1 MRPKP
6 TILTLHQ
13 ASVLRPVFVLILVG
27 VLRAE
32 ALAQTTFTYDNNGN
46 LLTRTA
52 GGLTTEYLYDTR
64 NLLAE
69 VRQGSQVLARFAYDS
84 GGRLIQK
91 IGNDGIRQY
100 AYDGPRVLAEYD
112 HNGALIARFRYA
124 GEDLTSVTWVI
135 EGRRWVSTDGL
146 GSVTALTDD
155 RGVAVASYHFDA
167 WGRFRFLEELGASRN
182 RFGFTGYRFDD
193 EVGNYNAR
201 ARRYDPDLGRFT
213 TQDTYLGKVE
223 EPPTT
228 NRYAY
233 ASANP
238 TRYTDPTGQYQADV
252 HYGLTKALALKAG
265 FSEQVAEA
273 IARGTEAPDL
283 PHDPRNPIGSGMTVG
298 RPDWMT
304 RSKEAQK
311 EKRQAAQSLRE
322 WHFPIDPGKK
332 EVQPGS
338 DAARKKFKEAAK
350 SGNPI
355 VIGESLHPFEDSWS
369 HRGEPSLNGI
379 AGHPKARG
387 DWFSMAAD
395 LTVQY
400 PNDARAMAKE
410 TYGLLVGLGEA
421 NPALRA
427 EDPVEFGQFEDNIDR
442 FILADSKAEKREA
455 LKTLGVEM
463 PEEFWKDVSL
473 RERHATA
480 EEIEQIERGQV
491 KK

>member
-1 MRPKP
+1 M
-6 TILTLHQ
+6 
-13 ASVLRPVFVLILVG
+13 
-27 VLRAE
+27 
-32 ALAQTTFTYDNNGN
+32 
-46 LLTRTA
+46 
-52 GGLTTEYLYDTR
+52 
-64 NLLAE
+64 
-69 VRQGSQVLARFAYDS
+69 
-84 GGRLIQK
+84 
-91 IGNDGIRQY
+91 
-100 AYDGPRVLAEYD
+100 
-112 HNGALIARFRYA
+112 
-124 GEDLTSVTWVI
+124 I

-146 GSVTALTDD
+146 GSVTTLTDD

-167 WGRFRFLEELGASRN
+167 WGRFRFVGELEASRN

-201 ARRYDPDLGRFT
+201 ARRYDPTLGRFT
-213 TQDTYLGKVE
+213 TQDTYLGTVE
-223 EPPTT
+223 APPTT

-273 IARGTEAPDL
+273 IARGTEAPDV
-283 PHDPRNPIGSGMTVG
+283 PDDPRNPIATGFTIAQ
-298 RPDWMT
+298 RDWMT
-304 RSKEAQK
+304 RSKEAQE

-322 WHFPIDPGKK
+322 WHFPIDPGKD

-338 DAARKKFKEAAK
+338 DTARKKFNEAAQ

-369 HRGEPSLNGI
+369 HQGKPSIKGI

-387 DWFSMAAD
+387 DLYSMAAD

-410 TYGLLVGLGEA
+410 TYGLLVGLGEK

-427 EDPVEFGQFEDNIDR
+427 EDPVEFGQFEDDIDR
-442 FILADSKAEKREA
+442 FILANSKAEKREA
-455 LKTLGVEM
+455 LKSLGVEM

-473 RERHATA
+473 RERDPTV
-480 EEIEQIERGQV
+480 EDLEQVDPRKM